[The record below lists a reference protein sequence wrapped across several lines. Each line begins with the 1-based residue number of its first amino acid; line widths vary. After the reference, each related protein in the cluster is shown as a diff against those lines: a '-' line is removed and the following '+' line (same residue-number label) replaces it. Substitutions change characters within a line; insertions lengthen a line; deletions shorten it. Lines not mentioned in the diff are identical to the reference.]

1 MKVKTEKQNKKTT
14 GRENRKTKKPRNKTE
29 TETPPYPTFLTILH
43 KIKRT
48 QNKTKANEVHVQNLF
63 LCEVE
68 EVAVAHVEN
77 PNNM

>member
-1 MKVKTEKQNKKTT
+1 MKVKTKKQNKKTT
-14 GRENRKTKKPRNKTE
+14 GRENRKTKKPKTKPE
-29 TETPPYPTFLTILH
+29 TETPPYPSFLTNLH
-43 KIKRT
+43 KTNQT

-68 EVAVAHVEN
+68 EVAVAHVES